1 LAINIKEVT
10 TWRALSALSHIIM
23 RRYRPH
29 EEEAAACKIDNAI
42 NYKSISEDLKKAL
55 VFKLNIQIKI

>member
-1 LAINIKEVT
+1 
-10 TWRALSALSHIIM
+10 M

-29 EEEAAACKIDNAI
+29 EEEAAAYKIDNAI

>member
-1 LAINIKEVT
+1 
-10 TWRALSALSHIIM
+10 M